1 MAAVPRK
8 DKGLPPSS
16 SVLREHRAFPTG
28 AMARV
33 LSCLDALEDK
43 AREDAA
49 ASTDESAN
57 VHPFNPTPT
66 DGPPHRRV
74 A

>member
-1 MAAVPRK
+1 
-8 DKGLPPSS
+8 
-16 SVLREHRAFPTG
+16 
-28 AMARV
+28 MARV